1 MQGLGGPMTQHPNVM
16 QWPELAAVPSLKH
29 GFIGRIAGVDVATD
43 RDTAMARLA
52 PRHDQILRDFGIDPK
67 LLATAE
73 QVHGADVAVVH
84 GPGRLP
90 GVDGLITAL
99 RGQPLG
105 IYVADCA
112 AVFFVDTIRGVIGLS
127 HSGKKGTER
136 RIAGATVEKM
146 GLHFDSRPQDIIA
159 IISPCIRPPHY
170 EIDFAAD
177 IRKQLAEVGV
187 ERVIDSGICTATAN
201 DRFYSYR
208 LENGKTGRMLAFLE
222 LRG

>member
-1 MQGLGGPMTQHPNVM
+1 MQDPWGPMIQYPNVTK
-16 QWPELAAVPSLKH
+16 WDVLTALPSLKH
-29 GFIGRIAGVDVATD
+29 GFIGRVAGVDVATD

-84 GPGRLP
+84 GPGCLQ
-90 GVDGLITAL
+90 GVDGLITAV

-112 AVFFVDTIRGVIGLS
+112 AVFFVDPIRGVIGLS

-177 IRKQLAEVGV
+177 IRKQLADAGV

-222 LRG
+222 LCG